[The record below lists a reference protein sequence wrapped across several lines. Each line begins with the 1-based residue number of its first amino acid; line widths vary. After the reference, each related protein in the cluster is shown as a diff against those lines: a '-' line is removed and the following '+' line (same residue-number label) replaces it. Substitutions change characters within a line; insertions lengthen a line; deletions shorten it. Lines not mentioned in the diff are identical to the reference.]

1 MNTDKIIFPLSIV
14 QAEFLQ
20 GRNQAAIDSVAE
32 AVRLVSIEVNVPP
45 GIKVAPTEDL
55 TALVVVPTPVPVV
68 EAPEVVKAPQE
79 SETTGTNEKDLGR
92 ESLVENYTCECGL
105 PEGVHAP
112 GCPVCAK
119 ETASLSEPDALD
131 E

>member
-1 MNTDKIIFPLSIV
+1 MSADKIIFPLSVV
-14 QAEFLQ
+14 QIGFLQ

-55 TALVVVPTPVPVV
+55 TALVVVPTSVPVV
-68 EAPEVVKAPQE
+68 GAPEE
-79 SETTGTNEKDLGR
+79 DETTGMDEISPAPLEERLTED
-92 ESLVENYTCECGL
+92 YTCSCGL

-112 GCPVCAK
+112 GCPVCAR
-119 ETASLSEPDALD
+119 ETASIEDHGTLD